1 MSPLQE
7 LRKRVQSMDSTDCRQ
22 ELVETLDLLAELE
35 SDFEAVLKVVGKI
48 TTKGNRAHLADIAER
63 RGVKFWK

>member
-1 MSPLQE
+1 MSSLQE
-7 LRKRVQSMDSTDCRQ
+7 LRNRVQLMDGTDCRQ
-22 ELVETLDLLAELE
+22 ELVETLDILAELE
-35 SDFEAVLKVVGKI
+35 SDFEAVLKAVGKI